1 MFRHIVS
8 WNFNEDVSEEE
19 RAAIRTELSE
29 KFHALVG
36 VIPGLLKVEVG
47 MPPHPTSNADLVLYC
62 EMENE
67 NTFTVYHDHP
77 EHIKVATIIRSHCH
91 DRRCTNFYAE

>member
-8 WNFNEDVSEEE
+8 WNFNEDVSEEKRKE
-19 RAAIRTELSE
+19 LMVELSE

-47 MPPHPTSNADLVLYC
+47 MPSHPSSNADLVLYC
-62 EMENE
+62 EMEDE
-67 NTFTVYHDHP
+67 NACIVYDNHP
-77 EHIKVATIIRSHCH
+77 EHIKVATIVRSHCH